1 MQRWPVIHNRQSAA
15 ILAMTKTITIRTRFC
30 PSATIAKAQAGRI
43 AIAAAI
49 NAIATMAAKSPANTA
64 SEDWM
69 PSDKAVTTR
78 FALFHDGKQISKAHS
93 TRLAVVHE
101 GFEQGAVIRYS
112 VDFLNDALRSQ
123 DIELA
128 DGYEIREVP

>member
-1 MQRWPVIHNRQSAA
+1 
-15 ILAMTKTITIRTRFC
+15 MTDE
-30 PSATIAKAQAGRI
+30 SQ
-43 AIAAAI
+43 
-49 NAIATMAAKSPANTA
+49 
-64 SEDWM
+64 
-69 PSDKAVTTR
+69 TTR
-78 FALFHDGKQISKAHS
+78 HALFRDGKQISKAHS